1 MSFSVNNKLSFI
13 DSFIFISSSLYSLVK
28 NLAKD
33 DFKYLS
39 QEFDNNVLDLVKQKG
54 FYPYE
59 YMSDFEKFKEEL
71 PKKENFYSSL
81 TGKKINDK
89 EYEHV
94 LKVWNKFE
102 MKTMKDYHDLYL
114 KCDVLLL
121 ADVFE
126 KFKNNGLKNYALCPS
141 HYLSAPG
148 LSWDTMFN
156 MTKVE
161 LKLIPDPDMQIL
173 FEKGTR
179 GGISYVSNRYSK
191 ASNEYLK
198 SYDPEQDSKHI
209 IYFDANNLYGFAM
222 PKFLPTSGFKWI
234 VPKEFDL
241 DKYISN
247 SSKGCVLQVG
257 LEYPEELKELDNDH
271 PLAPDKLEIKRKM
284 LSDYQL
290 QIADL
295 YNIPNGN
302 VKKISA

>member
-1 MSFSVNNKLSFI
+1 MEELGKFNLKLNVIPNGLEKYMSFSINNKLSFI
-13 DSFIFISSSLYSLVK
+13 DSFQFLSSSLDSLVK
-28 NLAKD
+28 NLGKD

-126 KFKNNGLKNYALCPS
+126 KHRNNRLKNYGSSQS
-141 HYLSAPG
+141 HYLS
-148 LSWDTMFN
+148 WDVMFN
-156 MTKVE
+156 MIT
-161 LKLIPDPDMQIL
+161 I
-173 FEKGTR
+173 
-179 GGISYVSNRYSK
+179 
-191 ASNEYLK
+191 
-198 SYDPEQDSKHI
+198 
-209 IYFDANNLYGFAM
+209 
-222 PKFLPTSGFKWI
+222 
-234 VPKEFDL
+234 
-241 DKYISN
+241 
-247 SSKGCVLQVG
+247 
-257 LEYPEELKELDNDH
+257 
-271 PLAPDKLEIKRKM
+271 
-284 LSDYQL
+284 
-290 QIADL
+290 
-295 YNIPNGN
+295 N
-302 VKKISA
+302 V